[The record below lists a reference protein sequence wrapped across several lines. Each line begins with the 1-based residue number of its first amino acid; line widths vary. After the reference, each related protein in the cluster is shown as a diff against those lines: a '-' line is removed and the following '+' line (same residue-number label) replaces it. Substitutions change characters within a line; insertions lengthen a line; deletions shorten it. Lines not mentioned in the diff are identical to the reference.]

1 MVKSVNNRRC
11 ASRDM
16 DKFSRRGEGNMM
28 TTSHLLDD
36 IRNVNL
42 SYLLLV
48 QRLLNEDRSAAMF
61 RLKLNEQ
68 MADTLASLP
77 ISQLAKLANSN
88 QLLCHFALVDPA
100 QLSSLTTQQR
110 EDDLKRTHA
119 AILLAGSMHDD
130 AEEVVLKKG
139 HHHGR

>member
-1 MVKSVNNRRC
+1 MS
-11 ASRDM
+11 
-16 DKFSRRGEGNMM
+16 

-48 QRLLNEDRSAAMF
+48 QRLLNEDRTSAMF
-61 RLKLNEQ
+61 RLKISEQ
-68 MADTLASLP
+68 MADTLVSLP

-88 QLLCHFALVDPA
+88 QLLCHF
-100 QLSSLTTQQR
+100 SLTDATQLASLTSDQR

-119 AILLAGSMHDD
+119 AILLAGGSFEH
-130 AEEVVLKKG
+130 EEETVG
-139 HHHGR
+139 GEQQYGR

>member
-1 MVKSVNNRRC
+1 
-11 ASRDM
+11 
-16 DKFSRRGEGNMM
+16 MM

-61 RLKLNEQ
+61 RLKLSEQ

-100 QLSSLTTQQR
+100 QLASLTTQQR

-130 AEEVVLKKG
+130 EEEVVLKKG

>member
-1 MVKSVNNRRC
+1 MS
-11 ASRDM
+11 D
-16 DKFSRRGEGNMM
+16 
-28 TTSHLLDD
+28 TSHLLDD

-48 QRLLNEDRSAAMF
+48 QRLLNEDRTSAMF
-61 RLKLNEQ
+61 RLKLSEQ

-88 QLLCHFALVDPA
+88 QLLCNFSLNDAS
-100 QLSSLTTQQR
+100 QLASLTTRQR

-119 AILLAGSMHDD
+119 AILLAGGQFESEKEMPRKEHQY
-130 AEEVVLKKG
+130 
-139 HHHGR
+139 GR

>member
-1 MVKSVNNRRC
+1 MSN
-11 ASRDM
+11 
-16 DKFSRRGEGNMM
+16 
-28 TTSHLLDD
+28 TSHLLDD

-48 QRLLNEDRSAAMF
+48 QRLLNEDRTSAMF
-61 RLKLNEQ
+61 RLKLSEQ

-88 QLLCHFALVDPA
+88 QLLCNFSLTDAS
-100 QLSSLTTQQR
+100 QLASLTTHQR

-119 AILLAGSMHDD
+119 AILLAGEQFEGDREMPRKEHQY
-130 AEEVVLKKG
+130 
-139 HHHGR
+139 GR